1 MYNIV
6 YTDLI
11 TNKNVL
17 LKNLTYHNTNNI
29 LSIMTNIEKI
39 KFNYYSITTI
49 IIKSDEMDIGKI
61 LIMKI

>member
-49 IIKSDEMDIGKI
+49 IIKSDEMDIGKLI
-61 LIMKI
+61 IMKI

>member
-17 LKNLTYHNTNNI
+17 LKNLSYHNTNNI

-49 IIKSDEMDIGKI
+49 IIKADEMDIGKLI
-61 LIMKI
+61 IMKI